1 MDYNTLNFILNCLRY
16 MYRHLL
22 VENRYHSLHIASNVT
37 IPGTEIPANI

>member
-1 MDYNTLNFILNCLRY
+1 
-16 MYRHLL
+16 L